1 MFFLLQIS
9 QPKLRHVDRRLA
21 YINRRLWVS
30 GTLPTVLI
38 VNGLFL
44 FFSFFEKVVVDQSNF
59 LKSPTVKLK
68 SRTPGLKAGD
78 FRLLESTKQKKHFQ
92 KCC

>member
-1 MFFLLQIS
+1 MRL
-9 QPKLRHVDRRLA
+9 VDRRLA

-44 FFSFFEKVVVDQSNF
+44 FFWEKAVVDQSNF
-59 LKSPTVKLK
+59 LKSPTVKLE
-68 SRTPGLKAGD
+68 SRTLGLKAGD
-78 FRLLESTKQKKHFQ
+78 FRLLESTKQKNTSRNVAESFK
-92 KCC
+92 